1 VPTSTSTTGTTSI
14 WPRTIPRAFSKIHLC
29 DSGLAA
35 ALSELRPELWN
46 EERKRFGHLLESFVV
61 QQLMAMGT
69 WHDGDPRFS
78 GIWGVE
84 VKAAASMRSK
94 DSKGLRRLA
103 ETVKTKFRGGLVLYD
118 GDAVLPIDKDLNIH
132 AAPLAKLWEL

>member
-1 VPTSTSTTGTTSI
+1 
-14 WPRTIPRAFSKIHLC
+14 
-29 DSGLAA
+29 
-35 ALSELRPELWN
+35 
-46 EERKRFGHLLESFVV
+46 
-61 QQLMAMGT
+61 MGT
-69 WHDGDPRFS
+69 WHDGEPRFHHYRDKDQVEVDLVIELGN

-84 VKAAASMRSK
+84 VKAAANMQSK

-103 ETVKTKFRGGLVLYD
+103 ETAKKKFRGGLVLYD